1 MLRHATNKQR
11 KKAPAWQYEQRLQS
25 LTSALLHARARI
37 GRSLQS
43 PASTATRQQLEE
55 IKELVDAVIQATHS
69 ITSELS
75 SPILNELRPRASQ
88 CSGLT
93 RREREILKSIAESQ
107 TNVEIA
113 GRLHVSPKTV
123 STHRQRIMDKLN
135 IHNVVGLTK
144 YAIRNGLTS
153 TE

>member
-1 MLRHATNKQR
+1 MRHATNKQR
-11 KKAPAWQYEQRLQS
+11 KKAPAWQHEQRLQS

-75 SPILNELRPRASQ
+75 SPILNEPRPRASQ

-93 RREREILKSIAESQ
+93 LREREILELIAESQ

-113 GRLHVSPKTV
+113 ERLHVSPKTV
-123 STHRQRIMDKLN
+123 STHRQHIMDKLN